1 MTASPHQRKTPM
13 TDTFYIVQ
21 HEPGFEPEPLPVWSD
36 REGQVNPF
44 EDRDLSGIRRVD
56 IPEVPGAFQ
65 MLDILSS
72 TEADRFVAIAES
84 LGFHEDAPVSLPH
97 SVRHNQ
103 NLNWVVS
110 EAIDGVFWE
119 RSRHLLTK
127 RVNGEQVRG
136 INARFRFYRYGVGDF
151 FKPHSDGAWPSS
163 QVVDGQ
169 LVADAHPGLLSQY
182 SYLIFLS
189 DGYEGGRTEFLVS
202 RSDPTR
208 PAARQDDVETVQ
220 VRTPKGAVLCFP
232 HGHHPLHCVHSSEP
246 IQSGLKYII
255 RTDILYG

>member
-1 MTASPHQRKTPM
+1 MPDAFH
-13 TDTFYIVQ
+13 IVH
-21 HEPGFEPEPLPVWSD
+21 HEPGFGPDPLPVWTD
-36 REGQVNPF
+36 HEGQCNPF
-44 EDRDLSGIRRVD
+44 EDRDLLAIRRVD

-65 MLDILSS
+65 LLDILSG
-72 TEADRFVAIAES
+72 TEADRFVAIAER

-97 SVRHNQ
+97 NVRHNQ
-103 NLNWVVS
+103 NVNWVVS

-119 RSRHLLTK
+119 RSRRLLPE
-127 RVNGEQVRG
+127 RVNGEHVRG
-136 INARFRFYRYGVGDF
+136 INARFRFYRYRPGDY

-163 QVVDGQ
+163 QVVDGK

-202 RSDPTR
+202 RADPGK
-208 PAARQDDVETVQ
+208 PAARRDDVETVPVQ
-220 VRTPKGAVLCFP
+220 TPRGAVLCFP
-232 HGHHPLHCVHSSEP
+232 HGHHPLHCIHAGEP
-246 IQSGLKYII
+246 IRSGTKYII